1 MHERKRRHTRHQV
14 KENLAPQTHR
24 CKRAGNSLMKSMV
37 SVDAK
42 SRMDDA
48 RLWAVALC
56 VSVVLNLLLLAW
68 VSIEAIQSELAR
80 KNKPPA
86 VFQPEQTVRIFPEML
101 ERIEEVPVA
110 AAKQPEAPPEL
121 ARTTPDQES
130 AEPPASRRYIGE
142 RNTNATS
149 DRAPTSDDASMPSQA
164 GREARPEE
172 APETTESRYQ
182 DGKLNTADPVPS
194 LPADPAPFSPEPPEM
209 TKAETAK
216 GEKRTEPSDAE
227 KAETAIREKILDGPN
242 PIDTPV
248 AKSEVREDMKP
259 REEKKARDGA
269 PDALAEKKAEDLP
282 KPKPSPV
289 SDPAFTGNQSKTAI
303 QGNISRTGRSALDVA
318 DSPMGRYQAQISRAV
333 ELEWQRNCVKHRDFI
348 TPGYLT
354 VRFFVADDGRVK
366 SVQFL
371 GDSETGEVQKGF
383 TLNSIRNAP
392 IPAMPKAVKKEMG
405 GDALEL
411 IFNFYF

>member
-1 MHERKRRHTRHQV
+1 MPG
-14 KENLAPQTHR
+14 AD
-24 CKRAGNSLMKSMV
+24 GKSG
-37 SVDAK
+37 
-42 SRMDDA
+42 MDDA

-56 VSVVLNLLLLAW
+56 GSVVLNLLLLAW

-80 KNKPPA
+80 KNKPPV
-86 VFQPEQTVRIFPEML
+86 VFQPEQTVQIFPEML

-110 AAKQPEAPPEL
+110 AVKPPEAPPEFT
-121 ARTTPDQES
+121 RTSPEQES
-130 AEPPASRRYIGE
+130 TESPASRRYIGE

-149 DRAPTSDDASMPSQA
+149 DRAPTSDADSISQA

-182 DGKLNTADPVPS
+182 DGKLNTPDSVPT
-194 LPADPAPFSPEPPEM
+194 LPAEAAPLSPETPEM
-209 TKAETAK
+209 AKAETAK
-216 GEKRTEPSDAE
+216 GEKSPDPGEAE
-227 KAETAIREKILDGPN
+227 KAEPAIREKILDGPN

-248 AKSEVREDMKP
+248 AKSEVREDIKP

-282 KPKPSPV
+282 KPKPKPV

-303 QGNISRTGRSALDVA
+303 QGNISRNGESALDVA

-392 IPAMPKAVKKEMG
+392 IPAMPKDVKKEMG

>member
-1 MHERKRRHTRHQV
+1 MERTIQRTS
-14 KENLAPQTHR
+14 T
-24 CKRAGNSLMKSMV
+24 
-37 SVDAK
+37 
-42 SRMDDA
+42 DDA

-56 VSVVLNLLLLAW
+56 GSVVLNLLLLAW
-68 VSIEAIQSELAR
+68 ISIEAIQAELER
-80 KNKPPA
+80 KNKPPT
-86 VFQPEQTVRIFPEML
+86 VFQPEQTVQIFPEML
-101 ERIEEVPVA
+101 ERIEEAPA
-110 AAKQPEAPPEL
+110 AVEQPENPPQL

-130 AEPPASRRYIGE
+130 AEPPASRRFIGE
-142 RNTNATS
+142 RNTEATS
-149 DRAPTSDDASMPSQA
+149 DRTPTSDDASMPSQA

-172 APETTESRYQ
+172 APETTQSRYQ
-182 DGKLNTADPVPS
+182 DGRLDSAAATPSPPVEV
-194 LPADPAPFSPEPPEM
+194 APLAPDTPEM

-216 GEKRTEPSDAE
+216 GEKDPLPGDAE
-227 KAETAIREKILDGPN
+227 MAETAIREEILDGPN

-248 AKSEVREDMKP
+248 AKSEVRDDIKP
-259 REEKKARDGA
+259 REETKAREGA
-269 PDALAEKKAEDLP
+269 PDALAKEKVEELP
-282 KPKPSPV
+282 KPKPKPTPP
-289 SDPAFTGNQSKTAI
+289 SDPAFSGNQSKTAI
-303 QGNISRTGRSALDVA
+303 QGSISRTGRSALDVA

-354 VRFFVADDGRVK
+354 VRFFVAEDGRVK

-371 GDSETGEVQKGF
+371 GDSETGQVQKGF

-392 IPAMPKAVKKEMG
+392 IPAMPSAVKKELG

>member
-1 MHERKRRHTRHQV
+1 
-14 KENLAPQTHR
+14 
-24 CKRAGNSLMKSMV
+24 
-37 SVDAK
+37 
-42 SRMDDA
+42 MDGAYARNGTDEA

-56 VSVVLNLLLLAW
+56 GSVVLNLLLLTW

-80 KNKPPA
+80 KNKPPV
-86 VFQPEQTVRIFPEML
+86 VFQPEHTVQIFPEML
-101 ERIEEVPVA
+101 ERIEEVPVI

-149 DRAPTSDDASMPSQA
+149 DRAPTSDDTSMPSQA

-172 APETTESRYQ
+172 SPETTESRYQ
-182 DGKLNTADPVPS
+182 DGRLDNSDSVPS
-194 LPADPAPFSPEPPEM
+194 LPAEAAPLSPETPEM

-216 GEKRTEPSDAE
+216 GEKSPDPGETE
-227 KAETAIREKILDGPN
+227 KAEPAIREKILDGPN

-248 AKSEVREDMKP
+248 AKSEVREDIKP

-269 PDALAEKKAEDLP
+269 PDALAEKKVEELP
-282 KPKPSPV
+282 KPKPSPI

-303 QGNISRTGRSALDVA
+303 QGSITRNGESALDVA

-366 SVQFL
+366 SVQFV

-392 IPAMPKAVKKEMG
+392 IPAMPKAVKQEMG

>member
-1 MHERKRRHTRHQV
+1 MTLHMDGV
-14 KENLAPQTHR
+14 KP
-24 CKRAGNSLMKSMV
+24 KSA
-37 SVDAK
+37 S
-42 SRMDDA
+42 DDA
-48 RLWAVALC
+48 HLWVVALC
-56 VSVVLNLLLLAW
+56 VSVVLNLLLVAW
-68 VSIEAIQSELAR
+68 VSIEAIQSELRR
-80 KNKPPA
+80 KNKPS
-86 VFQPEQTVRIFPEML
+86 VIFQPEQTVQIFPEML

-110 AAKQPEAPPEL
+110 ATKPPEAPPDFT
-121 ARTTPDQES
+121 RTSLEQES

-142 RNTNATS
+142 RNTQATS
-149 DRAPTSDDASMPSQA
+149 DRAPTSEDNSISQA

-182 DGKLNTADPVPS
+182 DGKLNTPGSVPT
-194 LPADPAPFSPEPPEM
+194 LPAEAAPLSSEPPEM

-216 GEKRTEPSDAE
+216 GEKSPYPGVAE
-227 KAETAIREKILDGPN
+227 KAETAIREKIFDGPN
-242 PIDTPV
+242 AVDTPV
-248 AKSEVREDMKP
+248 TKSEVIEGMKP
-259 REEKKARDGA
+259 REETKARDGA
-269 PDALAEKKAEDLP
+269 SDALAEKKTKELPKP

-303 QGNISRTGRSALDVA
+303 QGNISRNGQSALDVS

-333 ELEWQRNCVKHRDFI
+333 EREWQRNCVKHRDFI

-383 TLNSIRNAP
+383 TLNAIRNAP
-392 IPAMPKAVKKEMG
+392 IPSMPSSVKKEMG

>member
-1 MHERKRRHTRHQV
+1 MERTIQRTS
-14 KENLAPQTHR
+14 T
-24 CKRAGNSLMKSMV
+24 
-37 SVDAK
+37 
-42 SRMDDA
+42 DDA

-56 VSVVLNLLLLAW
+56 GSVVLNLLLLAW
-68 VSIEAIQSELAR
+68 ISIEAIQAELER
-80 KNKPPA
+80 KNKPPT
-86 VFQPEQTVRIFPEML
+86 VFQPEQTVQIFPEML
-101 ERIEEVPVA
+101 ERIEEAPA
-110 AAKQPEAPPEL
+110 AVEQPEAPPQL
-121 ARTTPDQES
+121 ARTTPDQEN
-130 AEPPASRRYIGE
+130 ADPPASRRFIGE
-142 RNTNATS
+142 RNTEATS

-172 APETTESRYQ
+172 APETTQSRYQ
-182 DGKLNTADPVPS
+182 DGRLDSAAATPSPPVE
-194 LPADPAPFSPEPPEM
+194 AAPLAPETPEM

-216 GEKRTEPSDAE
+216 GEEDPLPGDAE
-227 KAETAIREKILDGPN
+227 MAETAIREEILDGPN

-248 AKSEVREDMKP
+248 AKSEVRDDIKP
-259 REEKKARDGA
+259 REETKAREGA
-269 PDALAEKKAEDLP
+269 PDALAKEKVEELP
-282 KPKPSPV
+282 KPKPKPTPP
-289 SDPAFTGNQSKTAI
+289 SDPAFSGNQSKTAI
-303 QGNISRTGRSALDVA
+303 QGSISRTGRSALDVA

-354 VRFFVADDGRVK
+354 VRFFVAEDGRVK

-371 GDSETGEVQKGF
+371 GDSETGQVQKGF

-392 IPAMPKAVKKEMG
+392 IPAMPSAVKKELG

>member
-1 MHERKRRHTRHQV
+1 ME
-14 KENLAPQTHR
+14 
-24 CKRAGNSLMKSMV
+24 SKSGTN
-37 SVDAK
+37 
-42 SRMDDA
+42 DA

-56 VSVVLNLLLLAW
+56 ISVLLNLLLLAW
-68 VSIEAIQSELAR
+68 VSIGAIQSELAR

-86 VFQPEQTVRIFPEML
+86 APQLEHAVQIFPEML
-101 ERIEEVPVA
+101 QRTQEAA
-110 AAKQPEAPPEL
+110 AAKQPVAPPDFS
-121 ARTTPDQES
+121 RTTPEQES
-130 AEPPASRRYIGE
+130 AEPPTSRRYIGE
-142 RNTNATS
+142 RNTAATS
-149 DRAPTSDDASMPSQA
+149 DRAPTSDDTSMPSQA

-182 DGKLNTADPVPS
+182 DGRLEDAS
-194 LPADPAPFSPEPPEM
+194 PAPAAPPTEAVPLSPETPS
-209 TKAETAK
+209 TAEAEVAK
-216 GEKRTEPSDAE
+216 GEKTPAPGDAE
-227 KAETAIREKILDGPN
+227 KAQTAIREKILDGPN

-248 AKSEVREDMKP
+248 AKSEVREDIKP
-259 REEKKARDGA
+259 REEKKAREGA
-269 PDALAEKKAEDLP
+269 PDALAEKKTEELP
-282 KPKPSPV
+282 KPKPAPV

-303 QGNISRTGRSALDVA
+303 QGSITRTGQSALDVA
-318 DSPMGRYQAQISRAV
+318 DSPIGRYQAQISRAV
-333 ELEWQRNCVKHRDFI
+333 EQEWQRNCVKHRDFI

-354 VRFFVADDGRVK
+354 VRFFVVQDGRVK

-392 IPAMPKAVKKEMG
+392 IPPMPPAVKKEMG

>member
-1 MHERKRRHTRHQV
+1 MESTIQRT
-14 KENLAPQTHR
+14 T
-24 CKRAGNSLMKSMV
+24 G
-37 SVDAK
+37 
-42 SRMDDA
+42 DDA
-48 RLWAVALC
+48 RMWAVALG
-56 VSVVLNLLLLAW
+56 VSVLLNLLLLAW

-80 KNKPPA
+80 KNKPPV
-86 VFQPEQTVRIFPEML
+86 VFQPEQTVQIFPEML

-110 AAKQPEAPPEL
+110 AAKQPEAPPQL
-121 ARTTPDQES
+121 ARTSPDQES
-130 AEPPASRRYIGE
+130 AESPASRRYIGE

-149 DRAPTSDDASMPSQA
+149 DRAPTSDDNSMPSQA

-172 APETTESRYQ
+172 TPETTESRYQ
-182 DGKLNTADPVPS
+182 DGRLNTAASVPS
-194 LPADPAPFSPEPPEM
+194 LPADPAPLSPEPSEM

-216 GEKRTEPSDAE
+216 GEKSPLPGDAE
-227 KAETAIREKILDGPN
+227 KAEPSIREKILDGPN
-242 PIDTPV
+242 PVDTPV

-259 REEKKARDGA
+259 REETKARDGA
-269 PDALAEKKAEDLP
+269 PDALAEKKAEEMP
-282 KPKPSPV
+282 KPKPTPA

-303 QGNISRTGRSALDVA
+303 QGSISRTGESALDVT

-392 IPAMPKAVKKEMG
+392 IPAMPSAVKKEMG

>member
-1 MHERKRRHTRHQV
+1 
-14 KENLAPQTHR
+14 
-24 CKRAGNSLMKSMV
+24 MV
-37 SVDAK
+37 GVDAK
-42 SRMDDA
+42 SGTDDA

-80 KNKPPA
+80 KNKPPV
-86 VFQPEQTVRIFPEML
+86 VFQPEQTVQIFPEML
-101 ERIEEVPVA
+101 QRIEEVPVA
-110 AAKQPEAPPEL
+110 AAKQPASPPQL

-130 AEPPASRRYIGE
+130 AEPPASRRFIGE
-142 RNTNATS
+142 RNTKSTS
-149 DRAPTSDDASMPSQA
+149 DRAPTSDDDSMPSQA
-164 GREARPEE
+164 GREPRPEE
-172 APETTESRYQ
+172 SPETTESRYQ
-182 DGKLNTADPVPS
+182 DGALNTPDSVPS
-194 LPADPAPFSPEPPEM
+194 PPAEAAPLSLDTPEM

-216 GEKRTEPSDAE
+216 GEKSPDPGEAE
-227 KAETAIREKILDGPN
+227 KAEPAIREKILDGPN

-269 PDALAEKKAEDLP
+269 PDSLAEKKVEELTKP
-282 KPKPSPV
+282 KPKPPPP
-289 SDPAFTGNQSKTAI
+289 SDPAFSGNQSKTAI

>member
-1 MHERKRRHTRHQV
+1 VESVIQRRTGD
-14 KENLAPQTHR
+14 E
-24 CKRAGNSLMKSMV
+24 
-37 SVDAK
+37 
-42 SRMDDA
+42 A

-56 VSVVLNLLLLAW
+56 LSVLLNLLLIAW
-68 VSIEAIQSELAR
+68 VSIEAIQSELAW
-80 KNKPPA
+80 KNKPPV
-86 VFQPEQTVRIFPEML
+86 VFQPEQTVQIFPEML
-101 ERIEEVPVA
+101 ERIEEKPA
-110 AAKQPEAPPEL
+110 EAKPPEAPPRL

-142 RNTNATS
+142 RNTQATS

-182 DGKLNTADPVPS
+182 DGRLDSAAAVPS
-194 LPADPAPFSPEPPEM
+194 PPAEAAPLSPETPAM
-209 TKAETAK
+209 KKAETAK
-216 GEKRTEPSDAE
+216 GEKSPLPGDAE
-227 KAETAIREKILDGPN
+227 KAEPAIREKLLDGPN
-242 PIDTPV
+242 PVDTPV
-248 AKSEVREDMKP
+248 AKSEVREDIKP
-259 REEKKARDGA
+259 REEIKAREGA
-269 PDALAEKKAEDLP
+269 PDTLAAEKVEELP
-282 KPKPSPV
+282 KPKPTPV
-289 SDPAFTGNQSKTAI
+289 SDPAFSGNQSKTAI

-348 TPGYLT
+348 TPGFLT
-354 VRFFVADDGRVK
+354 VRFFVAADGRVR
-366 SVQFL
+366 SVQFI

-392 IPAMPKAVKKEMG
+392 IPAMPSAVKKEMG
-405 GDALEL
+405 GDTLEL

>member
-1 MHERKRRHTRHQV
+1 MS
-14 KENLAPQTHR
+14 
-24 CKRAGNSLMKSMV
+24 CM
-37 SVDAK
+37 DAK
-42 SRMDDA
+42 RGSDDS

-56 VSVVLNLLLLAW
+56 VSLVLNLLLLAW
-68 VSIEAIQSELAR
+68 VSVEAIQADLER
-80 KNKPPA
+80 KNKPAA
-86 VFQPEQTVRIFPEML
+86 VSLPEQTVQIFPEML
-101 ERIEEVPVA
+101 ERIEEISAVETPA
-110 AAKQPEAPPEL
+110 APPKL
-121 ARTTPDQES
+121 ARTSPDQES

-142 RNTNATS
+142 RNTAATS
-149 DRAPTSDDASMPSQA
+149 DRTPTSDDDSISQA

-172 APETTESRYQ
+172 APETTESQYQ
-182 DGKLNTADPVPS
+182 DGRLDSAAAIPS
-194 LPADPAPFSPEPPEM
+194 TPGEAAPLSPETREM
-209 TKAETAK
+209 TKAESAR
-216 GEKRTEPSDAE
+216 GEENPLPGDAE
-227 KAETAIREKILDGPN
+227 KTEPAIREKILEGPN

-248 AKSEVREDMKP
+248 AKSEVREDIKP
-259 REEKKARDGA
+259 REETKVRDGA
-269 PDALAEKKAEDLP
+269 PDALAEKNVEELP
-282 KPKPSPV
+282 KPKPKPTPSP
-289 SDPAFTGNQSKTAI
+289 DPAFSGNQSKIAI
-303 QGNISRTGRSALDVA
+303 QGNISRTGRSALDVV

-354 VRFFVADDGRVK
+354 VRFFVAENGRVK

-392 IPAMPKAVKKEMG
+392 IPAMPKDLKKEMG

>member
-1 MHERKRRHTRHQV
+1 
-14 KENLAPQTHR
+14 
-24 CKRAGNSLMKSMV
+24 
-37 SVDAK
+37 
-42 SRMDDA
+42 MDDA

-56 VSVVLNLLLLAW
+56 GSIVLNLLLLAW

-80 KNKPPA
+80 KNKPPV
-86 VFQPEQTVRIFPEML
+86 VFQPDQTVRIFPEML

-110 AAKQPEAPPEL
+110 AVKQPEAPPEFS
-121 ARTTPDQES
+121 RTTPEQEN

-149 DRAPTSDDASMPSQA
+149 DRAPTSDENSISQF
-164 GREARPEE
+164 GRETRPEE

-182 DGKLNTADPVPS
+182 DGKLKTADSPT
-194 LPADPAPFSPEPPEM
+194 FSPEPPEM
-209 TKAETAK
+209 IKAKTAK
-216 GEKRTEPSDAE
+216 GQKSPDPGDKE
-227 KAETAIREKILDGPN
+227 KAETAIREKIFDGPN
-242 PIDTPV
+242 PIDTQV
-248 AKSEVREDMKP
+248 AKSEVREDIKP

-269 PDALAEKKAEDLP
+269 LDALAEKKVEELT

-303 QGNISRTGRSALDVA
+303 QGNISRNGVSALDVA

-354 VRFFVADDGRVK
+354 VRFYVAADGRVK
-366 SVQFL
+366 SVQFV

-405 GDALEL
+405 SDALEL

>member
-1 MHERKRRHTRHQV
+1 MESTFQRT
-14 KENLAPQTHR
+14 T
-24 CKRAGNSLMKSMV
+24 S
-37 SVDAK
+37 
-42 SRMDDA
+42 DDA

-80 KNKPPA
+80 KNKPPV

-101 ERIEEVPVA
+101 ERIEEVPA
-110 AAKQPEAPPEL
+110 AEQPEAPPEFT
-121 ARTTPDQES
+121 RTSPEQES

-149 DRAPTSDDASMPSQA
+149 DRAPTSDDNSISQA
-164 GREARPEE
+164 GREARPDE

-182 DGKLNTADPVPS
+182 DGKLNTPDSVPT
-194 LPADPAPFSPEPPEM
+194 LPAEAAPLSPEPPEM
-209 TKAETAK
+209 AKAQTAK
-216 GEKRTEPSDAE
+216 GEKSPDPGEAE
-227 KAETAIREKILDGPN
+227 KAEPAIREKILDGPN

-282 KPKPSPV
+282 KPKPKPV

-303 QGNISRTGRSALDVA
+303 QGNISRNGESALDVA

-392 IPAMPKAVKKEMG
+392 IPAMPKDVKKEMG

>member
-1 MHERKRRHTRHQV
+1 MPG
-14 KENLAPQTHR
+14 A
-24 CKRAGNSLMKSMV
+24 
-37 SVDAK
+37 DAK
-42 SRMDDA
+42 SGTDDA

-56 VSVVLNLLLLAW
+56 GSVVLNLLLLAW

-80 KNKPPA
+80 KNKPTV
-86 VFQPEQTVRIFPEML
+86 VFQPEQTVQIFPEML
-101 ERIEEVPVA
+101 ERIEEVPVT
-110 AAKQPEAPPEL
+110 AAKPPEAPPEFT
-121 ARTTPDQES
+121 RTSPEQES

-142 RNTNATS
+142 RNTQATS
-149 DRAPTSDDASMPSQA
+149 DRAPTSEDNSISQV

-182 DGKLNTADPVPS
+182 DGKLKTPDSVPT
-194 LPADPAPFSPEPPEM
+194 LPAEAAPLSPEPPEM

-216 GEKRTEPSDAE
+216 LEKSPDPGDAE

-248 AKSEVREDMKP
+248 TKSEVIEGMKP
-259 REEKKARDGA
+259 REETKARDGA
-269 PDALAEKKAEDLP
+269 SDALAEKKSKELP
-282 KPKPSPV
+282 KPKPKPV

-303 QGNISRTGRSALDVA
+303 QGNISRNGQSALDVS

>member
-1 MHERKRRHTRHQV
+1 MRE
-14 KENLAPQTHR
+14 
-24 CKRAGNSLMKSMV
+24 GNGLSKSMPG
-37 SVDAK
+37 VDSK
-42 SRMDDA
+42 SRMDDT

-56 VSVVLNLLLLAW
+56 GSVVVNLLLLAW

-80 KNKPPA
+80 KNKQPV
-86 VFQPEQTVRIFPEML
+86 VFQPEQTVQIFPEML
-101 ERIEEVPVA
+101 ERIEEVPVT
-110 AAKQPEAPPEL
+110 AAKPPEAPPEFT
-121 ARTTPDQES
+121 RTSPEQKS

-142 RNTNATS
+142 RNTQATS
-149 DRAPTSDDASMPSQA
+149 DRAPTSDDNSISQA

-182 DGKLNTADPVPS
+182 DGKLNTPDSVPT
-194 LPADPAPFSPEPPEM
+194 LPAEAAPLSPEPPEM

-216 GEKRTEPSDAE
+216 GEKSPNPGDAE

-248 AKSEVREDMKP
+248 TKSEVIEGMKP
-259 REEKKARDGA
+259 REETKARDGA
-269 PDALAEKKAEDLP
+269 PDALAEKKAEELP
-282 KPKPSPV
+282 KPKPKPKPV

-303 QGNISRTGRSALDVA
+303 QGNISRNGQSALDVS

-354 VRFFVADDGRVK
+354 VRFFVAEDGRVK

-383 TLNSIRNAP
+383 TLNAIRNAP
-392 IPAMPKAVKKEMG
+392 IPSMPSAVKKEMG